1 MITIGICI
9 LVGIVIGVKESLR
22 WNFDF
27 MEWFLNIFSGCVGGV
42 GVGIVIAFILPM
54 DLEGKKEILMLESL
68 QDGSKLSGQFF
79 LGSGHIDGK
88 MQYVFY
94 YENDGYY
101 KMMQAESE
109 LVKVK
114 YFEGR
119 PQVEITTQWPTDSWI
134 NYFGLSSDVGD
145 KTYIIQ
151 VPKGT
156 IHNNYNLDA
165 Q

>member
-9 LVGIVIGVKESLR
+9 LLGIALGIRDSLESRFSLMY
-22 WNFDF
+22 WL
-27 MEWFLNIFSGCVGGV
+27 LNIFLGCVGGV
-42 GVGIVIAFILPM
+42 AAGIVIAFILPM
-54 DLEGKKEILMLESL
+54 ELEGKKEILMLESL

-94 YENDGYY
+94 CEKDGYY

-119 PQVEITTQWPTDSWI
+119 PQVEITKQWPTDSWI
-134 NYFGLSSDVGD
+134 NYFGLSTDMGD